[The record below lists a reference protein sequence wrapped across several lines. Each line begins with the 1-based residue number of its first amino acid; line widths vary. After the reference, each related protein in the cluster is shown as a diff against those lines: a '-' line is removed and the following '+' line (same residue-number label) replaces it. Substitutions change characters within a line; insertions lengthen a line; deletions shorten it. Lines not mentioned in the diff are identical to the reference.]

1 MFAWTKIAAKSCMAL
16 LLPLALIMALLP
28 ILPAEASA
36 AAAEGGLKV
45 TTEFGYGGKINDGR
59 WNPLK
64 VTLTSD
70 RDLSGD
76 LVVQVAPQNGMSES
90 TYVRRVELPA
100 GTAKEVT
107 LAIPGG
113 SYSRN
118 TSMVRFYSGSVE
130 KGDSLPFREGRSYL
144 SSSSQYGGVVGV
156 LASDPDTMNFL
167 NLLQGRGQQVSIV
180 PLDAADIG
188 DDAMLLDGLD
198 VLVMNDFAS
207 DTLSEEQNNA
217 IRTWVERG
225 GALVFGGGAGYAKTV
240 GALADLSPVEAS
252 GGTVS
257 VSAASL
263 ASGGGGK
270 ELPAGASM
278 TAAQATAKPEADVRY
293 DNNGLPLVASM
304 SAQAGQVWYSAY
316 DLALEPLSS
325 WAGSADLWGGLLQA
339 DLQTVNMNGG
349 MYGNSYYNMSYML
362 DYFPSLHMPKLS
374 GLVWML
380 LVYVIVVAPILYLVL
395 RKFDKREWA
404 WVFIPLVAIISSAA
418 IYMAGSSDKTNELA
432 HTISYVNMDGEGKGV
447 RSSSTALFVPNSGS
461 YTVDFPKGTQVSM
474 MSTDAFM
481 GNNGLVSG
489 ELGNFVREE
498 PDATQLRLGD
508 MSYWSVAKFGVEEP
522 GSIETGRLNAK
533 LTADEKGQVS
543 GSVVNETDMPLSDAA
558 LIAGGKLYKLGTL
571 EPGGSASLG
580 NSVTLSS
587 GYYDIGSYLFP
598 SQSSANDPYIRQR
611 SMTQNIQAG
620 SAVNGDTGIE
630 NAFLIAFAE
639 NSDDTLDVG
648 GKSIDNDRISMY
660 TQPVSVELV
669 QNGEINIPYGYVGGS
684 VIHTNTT
691 QVSDDGM
698 GRLSASPGT
707 MTIGFTLPSVG
718 EVDYKQLDVNLPDG
732 RTQTATFELW
742 NEASGDWEPVDWK
755 AGGAS
760 DTYDNAADYVTD
772 GNTVQIRVRVNE
784 WTTMAMP
791 QIKLKGAV
799 QP

>member
-1 MFAWTKIAAKSCMAL
+1 MFAWTKGAAKSFLAL
-16 LLPLALIMALLP
+16 LLPLALVAALLP
-28 ILPAEASA
+28 TLPTEAKA
-36 AAAEGGLKV
+36 TAAESGLQV

-76 LVVQVAPQNGMSES
+76 LVVQVAPQNGMNES
-90 TYVRRVELPA
+90 TYVRHVDLPA

-107 LAIPGG
+107 LALPGG

-118 TSMVRFYSGSVE
+118 TSMVRFYPGSVE
-130 KGDSLPFREGRSYL
+130 KGDSLPFREGRSYI
-144 SSSSQYGGVVGV
+144 SSSSQYGGLVGV
-156 LASDPDTMNFL
+156 LSSDPDTMNFL
-167 NLLQGRGQQVSIV
+167 NLLQGSGQAVSIA
-180 PLDAADIG
+180 PLEAADIG
-188 DDAMLLDGLD
+188 DDPMLLDGLD

-207 DTLSEEQNNA
+207 DTLSEAQSNA

-225 GALVFGGGAGYAKTV
+225 GALVLGGGAGYAKTV

-257 VSAASL
+257 VSAAPL

-270 ELPAGASM
+270 ALPSGASL
-278 TAAQATAKPEADVRY
+278 TATQASAKPEADVRY
-293 DNNGLPLVASM
+293 DNDGVPLIASM
-304 SAQAGQVWYSAY
+304 PVQAGKVWYSAY

-325 WAGSADLWGGLLQA
+325 WAGSADLWGGLLQS
-339 DLQTVNMNGG
+339 DLQIVNMNGG
-349 MYGNSYYNMSYML
+349 MYGNAYYNMSYLL

-432 HTISYVNMDGEGKGV
+432 HTISYVKMDGEGKGV

-461 YTVDFPKGTQVSM
+461 YTVDFPKGTRVSM
-474 MSTDAFM
+474 MSTDAWM

-498 PDATQLRLGD
+498 PDATQLRLGN

-522 GSIETGRLNAK
+522 GSIETGRLSTQ
-533 LTADEKGQVS
+533 LTADEKGEVS
-543 GSVVNETDMPLSDAA
+543 GTVINETKMPLGDAA

-571 EPGGSASLG
+571 EPGGSATLG
-580 NSVTLSS
+580 KSIVLSS

-598 SQSSANDPYIRQR
+598 SQTSANDPYIRQR
-611 SMTQNIQAG
+611 SMAQNVQVG
-620 SAVNGDTGIE
+620 SPINGNTGIE
-630 NAFLIAFAE
+630 SAFLIAFVE

-648 GKSIDNDRISMY
+648 GKSINNDRISMY
-660 TQPVSVELV
+660 TQPVSVDLV
-669 QNGEINIPYGYVGGS
+669 QNGEINIPYGYIGGS

-698 GRLSASPGT
+698 GRISASPGT
-707 MTIGFTLPSVG
+707 MTIGYNLPSVG
-718 EVDYKQLDVNLPDG
+718 EVDYGQLDVNLPDG
-732 RTQTATFELW
+732 QTQTAAFELW
-742 NEASGDWEPVDWK
+742 NEAQGDWEPVDWK
-755 AGGAS
+755 VGGVS
-760 DTYDNAADYVTD
+760 QTYENAADYVND
-772 GNTVQIRVRVNE
+772 SNLVQLRVRVNE
-784 WTTMAMP
+784 WTTLAMP

>member
-1 MFAWTKIAAKSCMAL
+1 MFAWTKTAAKSCLAL
-16 LLPLALIMALLP
+16 LLPLALIAALLP
-28 ILPAEASA
+28 ILPAEAKA
-36 AAAEGGLKV
+36 ATAEGGLQV

-90 TYVRRVELPA
+90 TYVRRIELPA

-113 SYSRN
+113 SYSKN

-130 KGDSLPFREGRSYL
+130 KGDSLPFRKGKSYI
-144 SSSSQYGGVVGV
+144 SSSSQYGGLVGV
-156 LASDPDTMNFL
+156 LSSDPDTMNFL
-167 NLLQGRGQQVSIV
+167 NLLQGSGQTVSIA
-180 PLDAADIG
+180 PLEAADIG
-188 DDAMLLDGLD
+188 DDPMLLDGLD

-207 DTLSEEQNNA
+207 DTLSEGQSNA

-225 GALVFGGGAGYAKTV
+225 GALVLGGGAGYAKTV
-240 GALADLSPVEAS
+240 GALDDLSPVEAS

-257 VSAASL
+257 VTAASL

-270 ELPAGASM
+270 DLPAGTSL
-278 TAAQATAKPEADVRY
+278 TAAKASAKPEADVRY
-293 DNNGLPLVASM
+293 DNDGLPLIASIPV
-304 SAQAGQVWYSAY
+304 QAGKVWYSAY
-316 DLALEPLSS
+316 DLSLEPLSS
-325 WAGSADLWGGLLQA
+325 WAGSADLWGGLLQS
-339 DLQTVNMNGG
+339 DLQIANMNGG

-404 WVFIPLVAIISSAA
+404 WVFIPLVAIVSSAA
-418 IYMAGSSDKTNELA
+418 IYMAGSSDKTNEIA
-432 HTISYVNMDGEGKGV
+432 HTISYVKMDGEGKGV

-461 YTVDFPKGTQVSM
+461 YTVDFPKGTRVSM
-474 MSTDAFM
+474 MGTDAFM

-489 ELGNFVREE
+489 ELGSFVREE
-498 PDATQLRLGD
+498 PDTTQLRLGG
-508 MSYWSVAKFGVEEP
+508 MSYWSVAKFGVEET
-522 GSIETGRLNAK
+522 GSVETGRLSTQ
-533 LTADEKGQVS
+533 LTADEKGEVS

-580 NSVTLSS
+580 KSITLSS

-598 SQSSANDPYIRQR
+598 SQTSANDPYIRQR
-611 SMTQNIQAG
+611 SMAQNVQVG
-620 SAVNGDTGIE
+620 SPINGSTGIE

-639 NSDDTLDVG
+639 NADDTLDVG
-648 GKSIDNDRISMY
+648 GKSVNNDRITMY
-660 TQPVSVELV
+660 TQPASVELV

-698 GRLSASPGT
+698 GRFSASPGT
-707 MTIGFTLPSVG
+707 MTIGYTLPSVG
-718 EVDYKQLDVNLPDG
+718 KVDYAQLDVNLPDG
-732 RTQTATFELW
+732 KTQTASFELW
-742 NEASGDWEPVDWK
+742 NEAKGEWEPVNWK
-755 AGGAS
+755 VGGVS
-760 DTYDNAADYVTD
+760 QTYDNAADYVND
-772 GNTVQIRVRVNE
+772 GNAVQLRVRVNE
-784 WTTMAMP
+784 WTTLAMP